1 MVNLTL
7 EDIAKQAGV
16 SRSTVSR
23 VLNHQSNVRDEVRQ
37 RVMDIVQTTGYSPNA
52 AARTLASQRS
62 YTLGMVLPKGVGTFF
77 TDPYFPR
84 LTQGIAQACN
94 MYDYT
99 MGLFILNSYE
109 DEEKIYPRISR
120 QGLLDG
126 VLVQAGSNGDYLIER
141 LVNTDM
147 PMVAMGR
154 PYCQCNVNFVDV
166 DNYGGARLAMEH
178 LLKLGKKRIA
188 TIAGPQ
194 TSMVGIERTR
204 AYLDVLNEHGLEIDL
219 SLVTYGDFTKAAGY
233 TMMRDILEAKPDA
246 LFAQS
251 DLIAYGAI
259 RYMKEHGI
267 RVPED
272 VAVVGFDD
280 LPGLDNSIPEYELS
294 TVHQPVFQFGMSAV
308 ELLIDV
314 IEKGT
319 KPERKIIVNTELI
332 VRETCGGTAYLN

>member
-37 RVMDIVQTTGYSPNA
+37 RVMEVVQTTGYHPNA

-62 YTLGMVLPKGVGTFF
+62 YTLGLVLPKGVGTFF
-77 TDPYFPR
+77 SDPYFPR

-94 MYDYT
+94 LYNYT

-141 LVNTDM
+141 LMHTDM
-147 PMVAMGR
+147 PLVAMGR
-154 PYCQCNVNFVDV
+154 PYCQCNVNFIDV
-166 DNYGGARLAMEH
+166 DNYGGSRLAMEH
-178 LLKLGKKRIA
+178 LVKLGKKRIA

-194 TSMVGIERTR
+194 TSMVGMERTR
-204 AYLDVLNEHGLEIDL
+204 AYLDVLNEHGAEIDL
-219 SLVTYGDFTKAAGY
+219 SLIAYGDFTQTSGY
-233 TMMRDILEAKPDA
+233 SLMKDLVDAKPDA

-251 DLIAYGAI
+251 DSIAYGAI
-259 RYMKEHGI
+259 RYMKEVGLRI
-267 RVPED
+267 PGD

-280 LPGLDNSIPEYELS
+280 LPGLDNTVPEYELS

-314 IEKGT
+314 IEKGC
-319 KPERKIIVNTELI
+319 KPERKIIVNTELV
-332 VRETCGGTAYLN
+332 VRESCGGLQGK